1 MPNYQNPD
9 KCHHQPTEIKHRIAM
24 LQLAIKNH
32 LGMKICL
39 LETTPGVHL
48 TFQTLRQL
56 RQLHPND
63 QFTFIIGQD
72 LLANIEQ

>member
-1 MPNYQNPD
+1 
-9 KCHHQPTEIKHRIAM
+9 
-24 LQLAIKNH
+24 
-32 LGMKICL
+32 MKICL

-56 RQLHPND
+56 RQLHSNH